1 LVTVFISKNKQER
14 KNNKIIRKQMGSH
27 RNAEEE
33 VHHNIS
39 ANDEEDDDLD
49 AYMANADILD
59 YLPKSGDDV
68 DDDVFKISGDEDR
81 LPELPKFLNRNPNIN
96 LDSTMTTITTDH
108 TSDANEQ
115 AFDEEELDIIRE
127 MEKQDKSAYN
137 DAVNQENYE
146 NEEDEEYEDELIIAA
161 PKQSEERRIP
171 SSSSSRSKL
180 NEENNNNRQKTAT
193 TTNRNAESQQSITS
207 TGTSQSRLYQHEL
220 SKPKFSAGRKQISIS
235 EAKLYGLL
243 DDKGEMIDLK
253 STQKVL
259 SPTEKLKL
267 KSYYNEMSSA
277 KPENP
282 EEALDPKEFS
292 FQPMRSQQA
301 LQAMKNKKCGYDFMD
316 RVNNRGNFIDRVN
329 QLAGP
334 GQGGSKDG
342 KISKTEY
349 ERMKSDYDALLNKL
363 QCSKC
368 MKSQS
373 FDEFINKKRMCTM
386 CGVKFQ
392 KLNISSGLSFT
403 RKNEEYEKKRLD
415 KLQKLDKEMY
425 GDIPPVPTDGGNQTL
440 PPLAKA
446 KSVKDNKGSKTSK
459 NSEMKTTTLP
469 SAIPPP
475 SSSSH
480 HNRTQQQIP
489 RGKDDK
495 NSLFPNKT
503 TVITPVADPPE
514 TVNSAEQQKALQK
527 IISINSNN
535 TKKMMDTLMSLQ
547 DPYGENSNKGNNN
560 INVVPVPPKQ
570 SSSSHGGSGRPLSAT
585 APQKNNK
592 MAEKMERLVK
602 H

>member
-1 LVTVFISKNKQER
+1 
-14 KNNKIIRKQMGSH
+14 MGSH
-27 RNAEEE
+27 RNAEELMEE

-39 ANDEEDDDLD
+39 ADEEEEDDLD

-81 LPELPKFLNRNPNIN
+81 LPELPKFLNRNTNIN

-108 TSDANEQ
+108 TNDTNEQ

-171 SSSSSRSKL
+171 TSSSSRSKL
-180 NEENNNNRQKTAT
+180 NEENNHKQKAT
-193 TTNRNAESQQSITS
+193 TAINNKNAESQQSITS
-207 TGTSQSRLYQHEL
+207 TDTSQSRLYQHEL

-277 KPENP
+277 KPEIS

-334 GQGGSKDG
+334 GKGGSKDG

-403 RKNEEYEKKRLD
+403 RKNEEYEKKRLE
-415 KLQKLDKEMY
+415 KLQKLDKETY
-425 GDIPPVPTDGGNQTL
+425 GDIPPVPMDGGNQTL

-446 KSVKDNKGSKTSK
+446 KSAKDNNKTKTSK

-469 SAIPPP
+469 AAVPNPS

-480 HNRTQQQIP
+480 HNRTQQSIP
-489 RGKDDK
+489 RGKEDK

-514 TVNSAEQQKALQK
+514 TVNSADQQKALQK

-570 SSSSHGGSGRPLSAT
+570 SSSSSSHGGSGRPLSAT